1 VSAGLAHPMPADARC
16 PELEMRVRAHEWVDD
31 ARLFGSWMLVVPS
44 VSGARALRRHGKR
57 HLTAA
62 WQGHAGPRPT
72 GEPLPLQWRLLEAL
86 PPPGSSAEA
95 RCVQPLRDPIISE
108 IEFGAGCSLQCRV
121 RVPYDLAIFDG
132 HFPAIPIV
140 PGAMQVG
147 WVVGLARSHMQLGG
161 DFSGIAATKFRR
173 LVQPGMSLALTLD
186 HQPCSR
192 QLRFDYSFD
201 HAVVSTGRVLFG
213 SADD

>member
-1 VSAGLAHPMPADARC
+1 
-16 PELEMRVRAHEWVDD
+16 MRVRAHEWVDD
-31 ARLFGSWMLVVPS
+31 ARLFGGWMLVVPS

-62 WQGHAGPRPT
+62 WQGHAGPSPP

-86 PPPGSSAEA
+86 PPPDGSAEE
-95 RCVQPLRDPIISE
+95 RCVHPLRDPILSE
-108 IEFGAGCSLQCRV
+108 IEPGAGCSLRCRL

-140 PGAMQVG
+140 PGVVQVG
-147 WVVGLARSHMQLGG
+147 WAIGLARSHLPLGG
-161 DFSGIAATKFRR
+161 NFSGITATKFRR
-173 LVQPGMSLALTLD
+173 LVQPGMSLVLTLD
-186 HQPCSR
+186 VQPGSR

-201 HAVVSTGRVLFG
+201 GAVVSTGRVLFG
-213 SADD
+213 SADG